1 MKSKNYVTTYISIYI
16 YQHFHL
22 YFSYCQLKIFYHAE
36 PIVQAD
42 LPTLVFFYIS
52 TFLHH
57 YTFVIMMAN
66 NNDMLQKTIKSK
78 SREFGL
84 FSCVACKNAIL
95 RHTIFVALPSSPNF
109 IAYLLFAFFDI

>member
-1 MKSKNYVTTYISIYI
+1 
-16 YQHFHL
+16 
-22 YFSYCQLKIFYHAE
+22 
-36 PIVQAD
+36 
-42 LPTLVFFYIS
+42 
-52 TFLHH
+52 
-57 YTFVIMMAN
+57 MAN

-109 IAYLLFAFFDI
+109 IAYLLFAFSIYKHTYTCLACNIEIHTFLLNGTLGNYSTNLGYF